1 MSDTRAPWLEPLIV
15 ELRAAGDDA
24 ERLAE
29 IFARLVAEVGPEEA
43 GARWWAAFGASDA
56 SNT

>member
-1 MSDTRAPWLEPLIV
+1 MV
-15 ELRAAGDDA
+15 ELRAAGDDPA
-24 ERLAE
+24 RLAE
-29 IFARLVAEVGPEEA
+29 IFARLVTDVGAEEA